1 MTLPVRL
8 DIFEP
13 DGRKVADDFMVL
25 LQRNHGV
32 VVVLD
37 AVLPAGA
44 LAEGRHVDRVYDFAT
59 AAKPTAGCTRSSE
72 PRIATAGHVA
82 ESSRKAQGG
91 ERIVDL

>member
-1 MTLPVRL
+1 MAATQMTLPVRL

-37 AVLPAGA
+37 AVLPAGRTR
-44 LAEGRHVDRVYDFAT
+44 GT
-59 AAKPTAGCTRSSE
+59 A
-72 PRIATAGHVA
+72 PR
-82 ESSRKAQGG
+82 
-91 ERIVDL
+91 